1 MARAG
6 WPVDLARAMTRP
18 WWATRWFALIVIL
31 ASAVPLLW
39 PSVPPLT
46 DLPGHMGR
54 FRVML
59 GGPDAGIFAAWYHF
73 EWKAIGYLGVDLL
86 VLVLAPLMGLEPAVK
101 VVVIAIPMTLAGAI
115 LWISHEAHGRVQPL
129 ALLALPFA
137 YHFGFQLGFLNYA
150 LSVALALASV
160 AFWMRLGRAQ
170 RWVLRAA
177 IFSIVPFIV
186 WTAHVVGWV
195 ILCLIVF
202 GVETGRQRDAGSGWV
217 ASGVRASVNCMPLAL
232 PAIMFLAWRPGDAST
247 GSDWWLGL
255 PLKPGWL
262 VMSLRD
268 RWRWFDVASIM
279 LIAILLYRA
288 IRSPHRKPAVGV
300 AIAAVLILAFF
311 IAMPFGSAYGDARL
325 TAVIWILAVLA
336 IGARETTPMREQQVI
351 GLIGLALF
359 AIRIAAGT
367 ASIAIEDRSWTHHLA
382 ALDQV
387 PRGARMISLV
397 TLTCDQPWR
406 MGRTAHLPGMAIARR
421 AAFSNDQFD
430 LGGTALL
437 TVKTGDNAGF
447 AKDPSQIVTPA
458 PCPKTD
464 EFRTFNQAIDQFT
477 RRAYDYLWLIDA
489 RPLDAR
495 QARGL
500 RLVWRRGNDYL
511 FMIDH
516 RRLSPGP
523 STD

>member
-1 MARAG
+1 
-6 WPVDLARAMTRP
+6 MTRP
-18 WWATRWFALIVIL
+18 WWATRWFALVAIL
-31 ASAVPLLW
+31 ATALPLLW

-46 DLPGHMGR
+46 DVPGHMGR

-59 GGPDAGIFAAWYHF
+59 DGPDAGIFAAWYHF

-86 VLVLAPLMGLEPAVK
+86 VLALAPLVGLEPAVK
-101 VVVIAIPMTLAGAI
+101 IVVMAIPMLLAGAI

-150 LSVALALASV
+150 LSVALALASL
-160 AFWMRLGRAQ
+160 ALWMRLGGMQ
-170 RWVLRAA
+170 RWMLRAA

-195 ILCLIVF
+195 ILCLVVF
-202 GVETGRQRDAGSGWV
+202 AVETGRQRDAGSGWLAAV
-217 ASGVRASVNCMPLAL
+217 WRSGLNCIPLAL

-262 VMSLRD
+262 VMGLRD
-268 RWRWFDVASIM
+268 RWRWLDVASMM
-279 LIAILLYRA
+279 LIALLLYRA
-288 IRSPHRKPAVGV
+288 IRSPHSKPAIGL
-300 AIAAVLILAFF
+300 AIAAVLMLAFF

-325 TAVIWILAVLA
+325 TAVIWILALLA
-336 IGARETTPMREQQVI
+336 MGARASTPRREQHVI
-351 GLIGLALF
+351 ALVGLALF
-359 AIRIAAGT
+359 TVRIAAGT
-367 ASIAIEDRSWTHHLA
+367 ASMVIEDRGWNSHLA
-382 ALDQV
+382 ALDHV

-406 MGRTAHLPGMAIARR
+406 MGRTAHLPGMAIVRR
-421 AAFSNDQFD
+421 GAFSNDQFD

-437 TVKTGDNAGF
+437 TVKTGENAGF
-447 AKDPSQIVTPA
+447 AKDPSQIVTPVR
-458 PCPKTD
+458 CPKTD
-464 EFRTFNQAIDQFT
+464 EFRTFSQAIDQFP
-477 RRAYDYLWLIDA
+477 RRHYDYLWLIDA
-489 RPLDAR
+489 SPLDAR
-495 QARGL
+495 QAHGL
-500 RLVWRRGNDYL
+500 RLVWQRGRDYL

-516 RRLSPGP
+516 PRLSPGP
-523 STD
+523 SSD